1 MTTHGVGSHQHHH
14 EETTQMRKLIT
25 AMKVSVDGKFEG
37 PQGYADWVAGW
48 SDDYGL
54 TPEVDACVLGAGMY
68 RGYEPYWTQIRDHP
82 DQVHPVTGAVP
93 TAAEVEWA
101 AFARQTPHY
110 VVSSTLTSA
119 AWPHTRFL
127 RSLDELGTLKREQ
140 GKDIYL
146 MGGGAITAAAIDAGL
161 VDEMRLIVY
170 PLIAGGEK
178 ALFTP
183 SAIRRA
189 LELRKV
195 EQLPDGRLSLV
206 YGIGRD

>member
-1 MTTHGVGSHQHHH
+1 
-14 EETTQMRKLIT
+14 MRKLIT

-54 TPEVDACVLGAGMY
+54 TPQVDACVLGAGMY
-68 RGYEPYWTQIRDHP
+68 PGYEQYWTQIQNEP
-82 DQVHPVTGAVP
+82 DKVHPLSGAVP

-101 AFARQTPHY
+101 AFAGRTPHY
-110 VVSSTLTSA
+110 VVSSTLTEA
-119 AWPHTRFL
+119 VWPNTRFL
-127 RSLDELGTLKREQ
+127 PSLDEVGKLKREQ

-161 VDEMRLIVY
+161 VDEARLIVY
-170 PLIAGGEK
+170 PVIAGGEN
-178 ALFTP
+178 ALFKP
-183 SAIRRA
+183 SAIRRD
-189 LELRKV
+189 LELQKV